1 MFGLRVDLSI
11 IEVFMDQSSSC
22 TPQFEKATD
31 DIQRNLLFPLSF
43 GALDNIFFNSFGKTH
58 SLPWKIFHGAE
69 YLPIPCNGQEGIAS
83 MYYWRQECWPA
94 NPNQPNVVVPI
105 RLLALHTAVRCNKE
119 GHLPK

>member
-43 GALDNIFFNSFGKTH
+43 GALDNIFLIPLGRPTV
-58 SLPWKIFHGAE
+58 FHGR
-69 YLPIPCNGQEGIAS
+69 YS
-83 MYYWRQECWPA
+83 MVQSIFQALAMAKKELQVCITGDKSA
-94 NPNQPNVVVPI
+94 GLQTQTNQMW
-105 RLLALHTAVRCNKE
+105 
-119 GHLPK
+119 